1 MKEILK
7 VKTLKKYYGNK
18 KGNIVKAIDDISF
31 SINKGE
37 FVGIMGSSGS
47 GKTTLLN
54 IIATIDN
61 PDSGNV
67 FFNNV
72 DILQLSE
79 KELAFFRGEKI
90 GYVFQDYNL
99 INTLTVFENISLS
112 LIMLNRSVLD
122 IKELIEETA
131 QKFGI
136 FDLLDKYPYEISGG
150 QRQRCACAR
159 AIIKEPTIVLA
170 DEPTGALDTISSKEL
185 MDTLGGMNTKLNSTI
200 LLVTHDAITASYC
213 QKVLFLKDG
222 KIFNTILKG
231 DKSKKD
237 FYIEIL
243 DVLSILGDEFND
255 MR

>member
-7 VKTLKKYYGNK
+7 IQTLKKYYGNK

-61 PDSGNV
+61 ADSGNV
-67 FFNNV
+67 FFNSL

-112 LIMLNRSVLD
+112 LIMLNRSVSD

-150 QRQRCACAR
+150 QRQRCACAN
-159 AIIKEPTIVLA
+159 PVPL
-170 DEPTGALDTISSKEL
+170 
-185 MDTLGGMNTKLNSTI
+185 
-200 LLVTHDAITASYC
+200 
-213 QKVLFLKDG
+213 
-222 KIFNTILKG
+222 
-231 DKSKKD
+231 
-237 FYIEIL
+237 
-243 DVLSILGDEFND
+243 
-255 MR
+255 